1 MSTNDKNLIELL
13 RNYMEDNPPAGGHAE
28 HTDQLEQR
36 RKNQSAKPA
45 RNRGFDIR
53 SGTELLGSGVPGAR
67 FQRSDYGGHAP
78 RLGIAFGT
86 GQGARLHE
94 RSRISGRLCCR
105 DSRPRSRSRFGR
117 YAVLNRPYPDSV
129 AEFRL
134 RISPGSQKEMR
145 SFLFPEKGEK

>member
-1 MSTNDKNLIELL
+1 MDPDFT
-13 RNYMEDNPPAGGHAE
+13 PAGGHAE

-45 RNRGFDIR
+45 RNRGIDIR
-53 SGTELLGSGVPGAR
+53 AGTELFRSGVPGTR

-94 RSRISGRLCCR
+94 RSRIPGRFCCR
-105 DSRPRSRSRFGR
+105 DSRPRPRFGR
-117 YAVLNRPYPDSV
+117 YAVLKGPYPDSV